1 MHVEADG
8 LVLKEQPIGETD
20 RLITILT
27 GRYGLVRAF
36 VRNAKTVKSR
46 LLAGTQLLSYS
57 DFVLYKGK
65 NSYSVDSAQ
74 VKEVFFP
81 LRSDIENLS
90 TAFYLAE
97 LFSELAPENAESEA
111 LLKLLLNSL
120 YLLSEKKADR
130 RIVKSVAELRALSDS
145 GYAPDLVAC
154 CECGSFE
161 TEKMYFNPES
171 AALFC
176 SNCGGPEK
184 GREISISTV
193 TAMRYIIY
201 SEPKRIFSFSLKE
214 GALRELSSVTEEFAL
229 LQTGKRYKTLEFLKS
244 LTGY

>member
-1 MHVEADG
+1 MHVEVDG
-8 LVLKEQPIGETD
+8 LVLKEQPIGESD

-27 GRYGLVRAF
+27 GKYGIVRAF
-36 VRNAKTVKSR
+36 VRRAKSVKSK

-65 NSYSVDSAQ
+65 NSYTVDSAQ

-97 LFSELAPENAESEA
+97 LFSELAPENAESES
-111 LLKLLLNSL
+111 LLKLLLNSI
-120 YLLSEKKADR
+120 YLLSEKKMDR
-130 RIVKSVAELRALSDS
+130 RLIKSVAELRSLSDS

-154 CECGSFE
+154 CKCGNYE
-161 TEKMYFNPES
+161 TDKMYFNPES
-171 AALFC
+171 AAIYC
-176 SNCGGPEK
+176 NDCGNRNK
-184 GREISISTV
+184 GIEVSISTI

-201 SEPKRIFSFSLKE
+201 SEPKKIFSFALKE
-214 GALRELSSVTEEFAL
+214 GALSELSYITEEFAL
-229 LQTGKRYKTLEFLKS
+229 LQTGKRYKTLDFLKS
-244 LTGY
+244 L